1 MNRNYWPLGIFLL
14 AMVVVGLIFLTI
26 KTAVS
31 NPVELTRM
39 CQMDSEEVDE
49 NINAITKKR
58 QEFEKKY
65 IADFEG
71 AILQSPKEF
80 KKFFLRV
87 KNKENGKILTEGKV
101 TFFLTRP
108 HTTKEDRKLGSGEL
122 VDGLWES
129 PIFSVENLGRYE
141 AQALIEVGEDS
152 MCLTREYMVKE
163 K

>member
-26 KTAVS
+26 KTAVN
-31 NPVELTRM
+31 NPVELTKM
-39 CQMDSEEVDE
+39 CQIDSQEMDE
-49 NINAITKKR
+49 NINIITKKR

-65 IADFEG
+65 IATFEG

-80 KKFFLRV
+80 RKIFVRIRDKKD
-87 KNKENGKILTEGKV
+87 NKILTEGEV

-108 HTTKEDRKLGSGEL
+108 HTTKEDKKLGNGEL

-129 PIFSVENLGRYE
+129 PTFQIENLGRYE
-141 AQALIEVGEDS
+141 AQALIKIKEDS
-152 MCLTREYMVKE
+152 MCITHEYMVKE